1 VPVGGGGGRPTAR
14 GAPAATERLARPTR
28 IPTPTATASVTSGRR
43 WSPPPGRIGSF
54 ALRLGDQKRKKVT
67 EITDGVT
74 LPRISLMERYTPLAK
89 KEIRHDL
96 GFGQHGHPA
105 LHNCQ
110 YAVCAVVHIRSGVR
124 RCPRAAHNVGMML
137 RFDIGRKKYGLQR
150 KDRVQLL
157 GIH

>member
-1 VPVGGGGGRPTAR
+1 MPVGGGGGRPTAR

-89 KEIRHDL
+89 KEMRHDL

-105 LHNCQ
+105 LHNPQ
-110 YAVCAVVHIRSGVR
+110 YAVCALVHIRSGVN
-124 RCPRAAHNVGMML
+124 A
-137 RFDIGRKKYGLQR
+137 
-150 KDRVQLL
+150 
-157 GIH
+157 